1 MEFWFGAFEA
11 TARLLGLVLLHFI
24 WQGALVGAVFGLLRN
39 RLNAGRERYA
49 LGLVAFGALM
59 LAPFATAVW
68 LSYDAP
74 AAAASATA
82 VVTATAAGP
91 STAVSADLV
100 SIAAWQDLLP
110 WIVALWGV
118 GVAVLTIRALLHW
131 RDLSRL
137 IKRGSS
143 MPAWQAQLENLCA
156 RFGVSRAVRLLYSA
170 DVQTPTLVGWIK
182 PVILLPAA
190 VALGFPAAQ
199 IELILAHELGH
210 LRRWDHVVNLVQVV
224 VETVL
229 FYHPVVHWISRD
241 LRNQREIC
249 CDELV
254 LELSKANPRD
264 YVETLADLEQLRLY
278 GHGELAVTATGGVL
292 LERVQHIAKIPPTT
306 LGLRVPGRLLPL
318 FVVGVAVLWMGVA
331 QRAEWDRAV
340 FASIFS
346 PQQLRGLFHSNAIA
360 VQRPDIAIGDLIAD
374 RSALRL
380 PQIAAPAIEVPAA
393 TPVEPESTA
402 AAAVRIPDI
411 AAGTAA
417 AATADVAGNVPLNLS
432 LAPTAAAPLVNELG
446 VASREA
452 VLAATPA
459 STTPAPSVAE
469 PVAPPAEPVPVHVS
483 QPSYPTSAL
492 LRGVEGYVKLSFLL
506 DAGGQVRDVK
516 VERSTPANVFDSAA
530 AFAMRKWRFDPASYP
545 VSGTRYTRNFV
556 FSLGGNKMPA
566 GAELG
571 VEEVPAANDCRLVT
585 GTRIC
590 RRPGDAPASESLP
603 QQTTALN

>member
-24 WQGALVGAVFGLLRN
+24 WQGALVGAVFALLRN
-39 RLNAGRERYA
+39 YCAPGRQRYA
-49 LGLVAFGALM
+49 LGMISFGALM
-59 LAPFATAVW
+59 LAPLLTAAW
-68 LSYDAP
+68 LSYDTSGQ
-74 AAAASATA
+74 AAASATA
-82 VVTATAAGP
+82 AVTAVVVGP
-91 STAVSADLV
+91 SSAASVDVS
-100 SIAAWQDLLP
+100 SITAWQDLLP

-118 GVAVLTIRALLHW
+118 GVAVLTLRALLHW
-131 RDLSRL
+131 RDLSLL
-137 IKRGSS
+137 IKRGAP
-143 MPAWQAQLENLCA
+143 MPGWQTQLANLCE
-156 RFGVSRAVRLLYSA
+156 RFGVSRAVRLLYSP

-229 FYHPVVHWISRD
+229 FYHPIVHWISRD

-254 LELSKANPRD
+254 LQLSRANPRD

-318 FVVGVAVLWMGVA
+318 LVVGLAVLWMGVA

-346 PQQLRGLFHSNAIA
+346 PQQLRLLFDSNAIA
-360 VQRPDIAIGDLIAD
+360 VQRPDIAIGDLLAD
-374 RSALRL
+374 PDALRL
-380 PQIAAPAIEVPAA
+380 PKIAVPAVAAETLATDAIVDAPAVPAA
-393 TPVEPESTA
+393 KTVPVPA
-402 AAAVRIPDI
+402 ADA
-411 AAGTAA
+411 
-417 AATADVAGNVPLNLS
+417 PLNLA
-432 LAPTAAAPLVNELG
+432 LAQTSRKPISELG
-446 VASREA
+446 VASPGAALA
-452 VLAATPA
+452 VPA
-459 STTPAPSVAE
+459 IPAPAAEAE
-469 PVAPPAEPVPVHVS
+469 PAAPVQEPVPVHVS

-492 LRGVEGYVKLSFLL
+492 LRGVEGHVRLSFLL

-516 VERSTPANVFDSAA
+516 VERSVPDKLFDSAA
-530 AFAMRKWRFDPASYP
+530 VLAMRKWRFDPASYS

-556 FSLGGNKMPA
+556 FSLGGHNLP
-566 GAELG
+566 GVEPG

-590 RRPGDAPASESLP
+590 RRATDLAAGESAP

>member
-39 RLNAGRERYA
+39 RLSAGRERYA
-49 LGLVAFGALM
+49 LGLVTFGALM
-59 LAPFATAVW
+59 LAPFLTAAW
-68 LSYDAP
+68 LSYDTQDVV
-74 AAAASATA
+74 ASATA
-82 VVTATAAGP
+82 SVTATAAGT
-91 STAVSADLV
+91 SMATSADLG

-110 WIVALWGV
+110 WLVALWGV
-118 GVAVLTIRALLHW
+118 GVAALTVRALLHW

-137 IKRGSS
+137 IKRGAT
-143 MPAWQAQLENLCA
+143 MPTWQMQLENLCE
-156 RFGVSRAVRLLYSA
+156 RFGVSRAVRLLYSP

-210 LRRWDHVVNLVQVV
+210 LRRWDHVVNLIQVV

-254 LELSKANPRD
+254 LELSQANPRD

-318 FVVGVAVLWMGVA
+318 LVVGVAVLWMGIA

-346 PQQLRGLFHSNAIA
+346 PQQLRGLFYSNAIA
-360 VQRPDIAIGDLIAD
+360 VQRPDLAIGDLIAD
-374 RSALRL
+374 RRVLRL
-380 PQIAAPAIEVPAA
+380 PQIAAPSIELPATAPA
-393 TPVEPESTA
+393 TETTMPSA
-402 AAAVRIPDI
+402 SVRIPDSLPVQNPADAV
-411 AAGTAA
+411 AA
-417 AATADVAGNVPLNLS
+417 PLNLALLPAAVS
-432 LAPTAAAPLVNELG
+432 PSVNQLGVVSRDAIIAAP
-446 VASREA
+446 
-452 VLAATPA
+452 ATA
-459 STTPAPSVAE
+459 TATPAPSVAQ
-469 PVAPPAEPVPVHVS
+469 PVVPQADPVPVHVS

-492 LRGVEGYVKLSFLL
+492 LRGVEGSVKLSFVL

-516 VERSTPANVFDSAA
+516 VERSTPANIFDSAA
-530 AFAMRKWRFDPASYP
+530 AQAMRKWRFDPASYP

-556 FSLGGNKMPA
+556 FSLGGSAKSQA
-566 GAELG
+566 SSDTVGL
-571 VEEVPAANDCRLVT
+571 EEVSPANDCRLIT

-590 RRPGDAPASESLP
+590 RRAGEPSSNEAV

>member
-24 WQGALVGAVFGLLRN
+24 WQGALIGAVFGLLRN
-39 RLNAGRERYA
+39 RLGAGRERYA

-59 LAPFATAVW
+59 LAPLLTAAW
-68 LSYDAP
+68 LSYDTQDAV
-74 AAAASATA
+74 ASATA
-82 VVTATAAGP
+82 AVTATAAGP
-91 STAVSADLV
+91 SIASSADLG

-110 WIVALWGV
+110 WLVALWGA
-118 GVAVLTIRALLHW
+118 GVAVLTARALLHW

-137 IKRGSS
+137 IKRGSA
-143 MPAWQAQLENLCA
+143 MPAWQAQLENLCE
-156 RFGVSRAVRLLYSA
+156 RFGVSRAVRLLYSP

-210 LRRWDHVVNLVQVV
+210 LRRWDHVVNLAQVV

-254 LELSKANPRD
+254 LNLSQANPRD

-318 FVVGVAVLWMGVA
+318 LVVGVAVLWMGVA

-346 PQQLRGLFHSNAIA
+346 PQQLRGLFHSNVIA
-360 VQRPDIAIGDLIAD
+360 VPRTDIAIGDLIAD
-374 RSALRL
+374 RRALRL
-380 PQIAAPAIEVPAA
+380 PLIAAPVVVDAPTVESSTVPVETTTAGSVRIPDALPAPTEATTAAPLNLALAPITTSPTVNQLGAVSREAVIAAPATTTSAPAA
-393 TPVEPESTA
+393 V
-402 AAAVRIPDI
+402 
-411 AAGTAA
+411 
-417 AATADVAGNVPLNLS
+417 
-432 LAPTAAAPLVNELG
+432 
-446 VASREA
+446 
-452 VLAATPA
+452 
-459 STTPAPSVAE
+459 E
-469 PVAPPAEPVPVHVS
+469 PVAPPAEPVPVHVA
-483 QPSYPTSAL
+483 QPSYPTNAL
-492 LRGVEGYVKLSFLL
+492 LRGVEGYVKLSFML

-516 VERSTPANVFDSAA
+516 VERSTPVNIFDSAA
-530 AFAMRKWRFDPASYP
+530 VLAMRKWRFDPSSYP
-545 VSGTRYTRNFV
+545 VSGARYTRNFV
-556 FSLGGNKMPA
+556 FSLDGSNKSQLA
-566 GAELG
+566 GADLG
-571 VEEVPAANDCRLVT
+571 MDEMPAANDCRLVT

-590 RRPGDAPASESLP
+590 RRAGETASSDAI

>member
-59 LAPFATAVW
+59 LAPFITAVW
-68 LSYDAP
+68 LSYDAH

-91 STAVSADLV
+91 STAASADLG

-110 WIVALWGV
+110 WLVALWGV
-118 GVAVLTIRALLHW
+118 GVAVLTARALLHW

-137 IKRGSS
+137 IKRGST

-254 LELSKANPRD
+254 LDLSRANPRD

-318 FVVGVAVLWMGVA
+318 LVVGVAVLWMGVA

-346 PQQLRGLFHSNAIA
+346 PQQLRGLFHSNSIA

-374 RSALRL
+374 RRALRL
-380 PQIAAPAIEVPAA
+380 PQIAAPAVELPAA
-393 TPVEPESTA
+393 TPVETA
-402 AAAVRIPDI
+402 PSSATVRIPDAV
-411 AAGTAA
+411 AAPNADVLGTA
-417 AATADVAGNVPLNLS
+417 PLNLS
-432 LAPTAAAPLVNELG
+432 LALPAALPAVNELG

-469 PVAPPAEPVPVHVS
+469 HVAPAAEPVPVHVS

-492 LRGVEGYVKLSFLL
+492 LRGVEGYVKLSFVL

-530 AFAMRKWRFDPASYP
+530 ALAMRKWRFDPASYP

-556 FSLGGNKMPA
+556 FSLGGGKMPA

-590 RRPGDAPASESLP
+590 RRAGDTAAQGDAMQ

>member
-1 MEFWFGAFEA
+1 MEFWFGAFDA

-24 WQGALVGAVFGLLRN
+24 WQGALVGAVYGLMRN
-39 RLNAGRERYA
+39 RLKAGRERYA
-49 LGLVAFGALM
+49 LGLVAFGILM
-59 LAPFATAVW
+59 VAPLATGVW
-68 LSYDAP
+68 LQYDAHDV
-74 AAAASATA
+74 AASATA
-82 VVTATAAGP
+82 AVTAAAAGP
-91 STAVSADLV
+91 SLAVNADLG
-100 SIAAWQDLLP
+100 SIGAWQDLLP

-118 GVAVLTIRALLHW
+118 GVAVLTCRALLHW

-137 IKRGSS
+137 IKRGST
-143 MPAWQAQLENLCA
+143 MPAWQSQLESLCA
-156 RFGVSRAVRLLYSA
+156 KFGVSRAVRLLYSA

-254 LELSKANPRD
+254 LETSRANPRD

-278 GHGELAVTATGGVL
+278 GHGDLAVTATGGVL

-306 LGLRVPGRLLPL
+306 LGLRVPGRLLPI
-318 FVVGVAVLWMGVA
+318 FVVGIAVLWMGVS

-346 PQQLRGLFHSNAIA
+346 PQQLRGLFHSSAID
-360 VQRPDIAIGDLIAD
+360 VQSPELAIGDLVAD
-374 RSALRL
+374 RRALRL
-380 PQIAAPAIEVPAA
+380 PQIVAPAVVEPVVVEQVPADVAAAPVEPVAMTRVPETAPAASADDAPLNLALAPAIAAPAVAELGTTLREVATAAPAAATAAPAI
-393 TPVEPESTA
+393 
-402 AAAVRIPDI
+402 
-411 AAGTAA
+411 
-417 AATADVAGNVPLNLS
+417 
-432 LAPTAAAPLVNELG
+432 
-446 VASREA
+446 
-452 VLAATPA
+452 
-459 STTPAPSVAE
+459 AE
-469 PVAPPAEPVPVHVS
+469 PAVEPVPVHVS

-492 LRGVEGYVKLSFLL
+492 LRGVEGHVKLSFVL

-516 VERSTPANVFDSAA
+516 IERSTPANVFDGAA
-530 AFAMRKWRFDPASYP
+530 ILAMRKWRFDPASYS

-556 FSLGGNKMPA
+556 FSLGGKTPA
-566 GAELG
+566 GVDPG
-571 VEEVPAANDCRLVT
+571 IEEVPAANDCRLVT

-590 RRPGDAPASESLP
+590 RRAGEVTAGEAQTAAP
-603 QQTTALN
+603 N